1 LRRCCWH
8 RPSPSRL
15 SPRRL
20 IILATPTIIIT
31 TAITAITI
39 ITGKSGD
46 HADGGALARR
56 RWLAADAI

>member
-1 LRRCCWH
+1 M
-8 RPSPSRL
+8 
-15 SPRRL
+15 
-20 IILATPTIIIT
+20 ATPTIIIT